1 MRKRGLGRG
10 LDELIGTTQMTQS
23 RVVIDVPIDQVA
35 PNPNQ
40 PRAIFDADR
49 LEELT
54 LSIETHGVIQPI
66 AVRKIGDSYEIIAG
80 ERRWRAAQRAGLAT
94 VPCLVQDVDDEHSL
108 ELALIE
114 NLQREDLSAVEAARG
129 YRRLISEYSMTQEKL
144 AQMIGKSR
152 SAIANTMRLLDLPP
166 IILDSLANGQI
177 SEGHGRAL
185 LGLSGLNDAMLSAWN
200 DIRDNNLSV
209 RDTETLVRQLA
220 DAADAPV
227 TTVMGNTSSEIQ
239 RLDPNLREVQE
250 QIQQALATRVNLKQN
265 ARGAGKIEIV
275 FSNGEELD
283 RLVELLLLVGE

>member
-166 IILDSLANGQI
+166 VILDSLANGQI

-200 DIRDNNLSV
+200 DIKDNNLSV
-209 RDTETLVRQLA
+209 RDTEILVRQLA
-220 DAADAPV
+220 DAADTPV
-227 TTVMGNTSSEIQ
+227 TTAMGNTASEVQ

-250 QIQQALATRVNLKQN
+250 QIQQALATRVTLKQN